1 MSDLIDR
8 QKAITAI
15 CEDGTWLESQG
26 CTEITMCERKQ
37 RDADILSELPTID
50 AVEVV
55 RCRDCKWWNGYYREC
70 ESPNWNTGT
79 DEYIVQPAGM
89 FCGWGERKSEEDP
102 SHPCADSVMMG
113 E

>member
-1 MSDLIDR
+1 MALISKEDLLTKFETGALLFQPEVKRIIKI
-8 QKAITAI
+8 QP
-15 CEDGTWLESQG
+15 EV
-26 CTEITMCERKQ
+26 
-37 RDADILSELPTID
+37 D

-55 RCRDCKWWNGYYREC
+55 RCRDCKWWNDYYREC

-113 E
+113 D